1 MSFINRMKISES
13 PTLPGKNKIQKTFDI
28 EDLYGGPLD
37 EKKPSKDHREALDER
52 MRKAYFWLTNHAI
65 ITPFYDI
72 EYNEE
77 PPVSYRLGDKQTVLT
92 LPSSQSYS
100 SFILLPLLNLVVRKR
115 CLLVGGPGRGKTAS
129 AILMG
134 ILAGYTMKELK
145 RSIQHGQP
153 QMTISDLLGNPLPSD
168 LMNAKDMDEIK
179 IAWRKWLSM
188 KVKIIDEYNRIPTRT
203 QSALLTVM
211 GDNYAELLDQVYEC
225 PEAAWYL
232 TANADEGGGTYQVI
246 EALSDRI
253 DIVVHALHF
262 NTRFLKE
269 LLSRI
274 EAGIKPEEMV
284 PDEIIFNE
292 QEIGEMHSQILNVEI
307 PYPLMR
313 RIEFFASHFEFFESA
328 GEQFEYKTKD
338 TLKLSGQDFQ
348 KMASLETGKD
358 QIKNIGYQTKNGFS
372 VRTFMTALIFVKA
385 LAFFRGQSKVGYDDV
400 RNIVPFVLHDKLIQ
414 NGDAQFFE
422 RPGNEIYRID
432 RISWIRNLF
441 DSSCAEYDRQGFD
454 KNDPLRELEEQFG
467 KGLEGVSKRETKKQ
481 LAFIERQL
489 ETISKG
495 RKIHSF
501 MYDDILMLKYYHQ
514 RYTNYLKWLQWKK

>member
-1 MSFINRMKISES
+1 MKVSES
-13 PTLPGKNKIQKTFDI
+13 PTLPGKKKIKKIFDI
-28 EDLYGGPLD
+28 DDLYGGPLD
-37 EKKPSKDHREALDER
+37 DGKVNKEVSVALDEK

-72 EYNEE
+72 EYNDE
-77 PPVSYRLGDKQTVLT
+77 PPVTYRMGDKQTVLT
-92 LPSSQSYS
+92 LPSGQSYS

-129 AILMG
+129 AVLMG
-134 ILAGYTMKELK
+134 LLSGYSMKELK

-168 LMNAKDMDEIK
+168 LMNAKDMGKIK

-232 TANADEGGGTYQVI
+232 TANAEGGGGTYRVI

-253 DIVVHALHF
+253 DVVVHALHF

-269 LLSRI
+269 LLARI
-274 EAGIKPEEMV
+274 EAGIKPEEIV
-284 PDEIIFNE
+284 PNEIIFNE
-292 QEIGEMHSQILNVEI
+292 QEINDINKQILNIEI
-307 PYPLMR
+307 PRPLVR
-313 RIEFFASHFEFFESA
+313 RIEFFASQFEFFESA

-338 TLKLSGQDFQ
+338 NLKLSGQDFQ

-358 QIKNIGYQTKNGFS
+358 QIKDIGYQTENGFS
-372 VRTFMTALIFVKA
+372 VRTFMTSLVFIKA
-385 LAFFRGQSKVGYDDV
+385 LAFFRGHKIAEYDDV
-400 RNIVPFVLHDKLIQ
+400 RNIIPFVLHDKLIQ
-414 NGDAQFFE
+414 NSDAPFFE
-422 RPGNEIYRID
+422 HPGNEIYRID
-432 RISWIRNLF
+432 RISWIRKLF
-441 DSSCAEYDRQGFD
+441 DSSCNEYDRQGFD
-454 KNDPLRELEEQFG
+454 KNDPLIELEEKFN
-467 KGLEGVSKRETKKQ
+467 KGLEGVSEKETKAQ
-481 LAFIERQL
+481 MVFIERKL
-489 ETISKG
+489 EEISKG
-495 RKIHSF
+495 RKIQSF